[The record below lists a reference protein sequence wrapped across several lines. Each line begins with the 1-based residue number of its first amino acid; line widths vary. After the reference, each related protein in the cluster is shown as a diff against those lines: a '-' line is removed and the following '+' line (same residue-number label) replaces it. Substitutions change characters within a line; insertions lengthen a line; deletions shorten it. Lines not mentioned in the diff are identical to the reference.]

1 MANAQESIRD
11 FAEKIAKFC
20 TGRGIK
26 VLLEWLEQQKSGVID
41 RSEPM
46 KGMHLPFID
55 IASSKKKSRVQGQA
69 FGPPD
74 SLRQPPSKDARIK
87 QLKTI
92 SVDLL
97 FRAKPLSNEY
107 KALYSA
113 AFDAHSCCRSLDL
126 HLMRLHQIYEEKR
139 LSLKDVVDWR
149 LPKSGVFQEN
159 MQYYVDQIKSL
170 HSKNQNHHHISLIII
185 GKQAQE
191 KKKEEEE
198 GQSAQVE
205 FEKQQKDKRNYVHTK
220 TIF

>member
-1 MANAQESIRD
+1 MANAQESLLD

-26 VLLEWLEQQKSGVID
+26 VLLEWLEQQKNGIAN

-55 IASSKKKSRVQGQA
+55 IASSKKKSRVNGQT
-69 FGPPD
+69 FGFPD
-74 SLRQPPSKDARIK
+74 SLRQPPSKAARIK

-97 FRAKPLSNEY
+97 FRAKPLSDEY
-107 KALYSA
+107 KALHTA
-113 AFDAHSCCRSLDL
+113 AFEAHSCCRSLDL
-126 HLMRLHQIYEEKR
+126 HLMKLHQIYEEKR

-170 HSKNQNHHHISLIII
+170 HTKNQNHHHITLIII
-185 GKQAQE
+185 GEVAKE
-191 KKKEEEE
+191 KKEEE
-198 GQSAQVE
+198 GRSDQVE
-205 FEKQQKDKRNYVHTK
+205 FEKLQKDKRNYAHTK
-220 TIF
+220 NIF

>member
-1 MANAQESIRD
+1 MANAQESIQD

-26 VLLEWLEQQKSGVID
+26 VLLEWLEQQKSRVGG

-55 IASSKKKSRVQGQA
+55 IASSRKKARISGQIP
-69 FGPPD
+69 GIL
-74 SLRQPPSKDARIK
+74 SLRPSVAKATRIK

-97 FRAKPLSNEY
+97 FRVKPLSDEY
-107 KALYSA
+107 KALHEA
-113 AFDAHSCCRSLDL
+113 AFDAHTCCRSLDL
-126 HLMRLHQIYEEKR
+126 HLLRLHQIYEEKR

-149 LPKSGVFQEN
+149 LPKSGVFEEN

-170 HSKNQNHHHISLIII
+170 QTKNQNHHHITLIII
-185 GKQAQE
+185 GKQAQD
-191 KKKEEEE
+191 KKVEQES
-198 GQSAQVE
+198 QSAQLELV
-205 FEKQQKDKRNYVHTK
+205 KQQKERRNYVNTK
-220 TIF
+220 NVF